1 MSKTYTFEV
10 TQWIEVKA
18 DSYEEAV
25 ESLPL
30 YPTGFEGQKYYVTD
44 ETVVL
49 QYDKAWGVA

>member
-25 ESLPL
+25 ESLPM
-30 YPTGFEGQKYYVTD
+30 YPTGFEGQKYYVAE